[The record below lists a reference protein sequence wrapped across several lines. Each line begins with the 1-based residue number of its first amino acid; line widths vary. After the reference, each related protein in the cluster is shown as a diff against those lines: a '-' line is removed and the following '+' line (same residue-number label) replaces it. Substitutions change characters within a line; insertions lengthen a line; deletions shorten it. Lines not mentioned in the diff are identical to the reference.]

1 MRYLWM
7 DEYLLNKRSVTK
19 DLQPVW
25 NWVRYHIGGKMFAAL
40 CLDRENQPYYITLKV
55 DPAEGEFLRSQY
67 PDIVAG
73 YYCDKRNWISVKPD
87 GAVPDALLESLLDN
101 AYRLM
106 LSSFSKKRQREILK
120 LSCCG
125 TDCASCPWFTNK
137 CTGCNACQGKVFHAP
152 PSKPCPIYNCAVQK
166 HRYLSCGEC
175 EHLPCQIWKDV
186 RDPQFSQQDFDA
198 SISQRIS
205 QLKEIFG
212 ASVPKP

>member
-101 AYRLM
+101 VAERTVNPAHGL
-106 LSSFSKKRQREILK
+106 QINVPAATPVRERYFMR
-120 LSCCG
+120 
-125 TDCASCPWFTNK
+125 PHPNP
-137 CTGCNACQGKVFHAP
+137 AP
-152 PSKPCPIYNCAVQK
+152 STTV
-166 HRYLSCGEC
+166 RYKN
-175 EHLPCQIWKDV
+175 ID
-186 RDPQFSQQDFDA
+186 
-198 SISQRIS
+198 I
-205 QLKEIFG
+205 
-212 ASVPKP
+212 